1 MSRRR
6 VVITGL
12 GPITCI
18 GKAVDGFWKGIL
30 AEKTGISPISNFDV
44 SPFSVRVAGQIN
56 DWDPEEFFPPH
67 RLKRLDRYAQFSVA
81 SAKLALDDAGIEYS
95 HNKPQD
101 RVGVSFGTALGGV
114 CKAEEQYIRFLKK
127 GARGVQPTLAVQVF
141 GGSAHSNIAIDFGF
155 RGVGTTNSNS
165 CASGTVSVGEALRY
179 IRDDFADVVVAGGA
193 EAPLTTITIGAFDI
207 IKTMSR
213 NQDPQTASRPFDRL
227 RDGFVMGEGAAS
239 LILEEL
245 EHARARGAK
254 IYAEVLGYSLNNDA
268 FHMTTPLPSGD
279 SCIRAMRDALADA
292 QVPPDQIDYVNA
304 HASST
309 QLNDSAETMSIKQVF
324 GEHARKIPVSGT
336 KGYTAHPL
344 GATGAIEA
352 AICALALDRQWVP
365 PTINYENPDVACDL
379 DIVPNHGRAAEL
391 NYVMSNSFGFG
402 GINACVVLGRVHD

>member
-1 MSRRR
+1 MSPPTPKAPARQARRR

-18 GKAVDGFWKGIL
+18 GKGVEGFWKGIL
-30 AEKTGISPISNFDV
+30 AEKSGITNIEKLDV
-44 SPFSVRVAGQIN
+44 SQFGVRVAGQIN
-56 DWDPEEFFPPH
+56 DCEPEEFFPPH
-67 RLKRLDRYAQFSVA
+67 RLKRLDRYAQFSVV

-95 HNKPQD
+95 HDKPND
-101 RVGVSFGTALGGV
+101 RIGVSFGTALGGV

-141 GGSAHSNIAIDFGF
+141 GGSAHSNIAIDYGF

-179 IRDDFADVVVAGGA
+179 IRDDFTDVVVAGGA
-193 EAPLTTITIGAFDI
+193 EAPLTAITVGAFDI

-213 NQDPQTASRPFDRL
+213 CADPQFASRPFDKL

-279 SCIRAMRDALADA
+279 SCIRAMLNALADA
-292 QVPPDQIDYVNA
+292 NVNA
-304 HASST
+304 
-309 QLNDSAETMSIKQVF
+309 
-324 GEHARKIPVSGT
+324 
-336 KGYTAHPL
+336 
-344 GATGAIEA
+344 
-352 AICALALDRQWVP
+352 
-365 PTINYENPDVACDL
+365 
-379 DIVPNHGRAAEL
+379 
-391 NYVMSNSFGFG
+391 
-402 GINACVVLGRVHD
+402 

>member
-18 GKAVDGFWKGIL
+18 GKGVEGFWKGIL
-30 AEKTGISPISNFDV
+30 AEKTGISKIETLDV
-44 SPFSVRVAGQIN
+44 SQFGVRVAGQIK
-56 DWDPEEFFPPH
+56 DWDPEEFFPTH

-81 SAKLALDDAGIEYS
+81 SARLALDDAGIEHS
-95 HNKPQD
+95 HDKPND
-101 RVGVSFGTALGGV
+101 RIGVSFGTALGGI

-179 IRDDFADVVVAGGA
+179 IRDDFADIVVAGGA

-213 NQDPQTASRPFDRL
+213 NEDPEKASRPFDKL

-268 FHMTTPLPSGD
+268 FHMTTPLPTGD

-292 QVPPDQIDYVNA
+292 NVAPEQIDYVNA

-309 QLNDSAETMSIKQVF
+309 QLNDSAETMSIKEVLGSRAKQ
-324 GEHARKIPVSGT
+324 IPVSGT

-344 GATGAIEA
+344 GATGAMEA
-352 AICALALDRQWVP
+352 CICALALDRQWVP
-365 PTINYENPDVACDL
+365 PTINYQNPDPACDL
-379 DIVPNHGRAAEL
+379 DVVPNHGRDAKL
-391 NYVMSNSFGFG
+391 NYIMSNSFGFG
-402 GINACVVLGRVHD
+402 GINACIVLGKVA

>member
-1 MSRRR
+1 MSPRR

-18 GKAVDGFWKGIL
+18 GKGVEGFWSGIL
-30 AEKTGISPISNFDV
+30 TEKTGITPISNFDV
-44 SPFSVRVAGQIN
+44 SAFGVRVAGQIN

-95 HNKPQD
+95 HDKPND
-101 RVGVSFGTALGGV
+101 RIGVSFGTALGGV

-165 CASGTVSVGEALRY
+165 CASGTVSVGEGFRY
-179 IRDDFADVVVAGGA
+179 IRDNFADVVVAGGA

-213 NQDPQTASRPFDRL
+213 NKDPQTASRPFDKL

-268 FHMTTPLPSGD
+268 FHMTTPLPSGA
-279 SCIRAMRDALADA
+279 SCIRAMRDALVDSNVA
-292 QVPPDQIDYVNA
+292 PEQIDYVNA

-309 QLNDSAETMSIKQVF
+309 QLNDSAETMSIKEVL
-324 GEHARKIPVSGT
+324 GEHAKQIPVSGT
-336 KGYTAHPL
+336 KGYHGHPL

-352 AICALALDRQWVP
+352 ALCALALDRQWVP
-365 PTINYENPDVACDL
+365 PTINYQNPDPTCDL
-379 DIVPNHGRAAEL
+379 DVVPNHGRAAEL

-402 GINACVVLGRVHD
+402 GINASIVLGKVH